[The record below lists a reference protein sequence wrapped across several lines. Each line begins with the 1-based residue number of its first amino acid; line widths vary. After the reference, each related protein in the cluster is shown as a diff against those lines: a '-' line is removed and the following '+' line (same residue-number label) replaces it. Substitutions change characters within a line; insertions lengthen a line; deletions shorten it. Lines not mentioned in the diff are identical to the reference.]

1 MSTANDVTFIEHDK
15 QTIEYNNSLK
25 YFVRGNITVWLTHCF
40 TGLYSVALFTLKVT
54 TYLLVWLNPN
64 YSNKKPAVQ

>member
-1 MSTANDVTFIEHDK
+1 MSTANDVTFIKYEK

-25 YFVRGNITVWLTHCF
+25 YFVMGNITVWLTHCF
-40 TGLYSVALFTLKVT
+40 TGLDSVALFTLKFT

-64 YSNKKPAVQ
+64 